1 MNDRFMPA
9 IVVNETGGKGA
20 WNTIALDR
28 VEVPRLSPGD
38 VLVRVEACSVNRAD
52 LLQRRGLYPPPPGA
66 STILGL
72 DFAGVVSQSNG
83 ATGWNEGDRV
93 FGIVAGGGYG
103 RFVAVP
109 GSHLVRIPDNLSFIE
124 AAAAAEVFFTAYLNL
139 QVEAQVQEGETVLIH
154 GGGSGVG
161 TAAIQLARESNVA
174 VIVTAGSAE
183 KLQKALHLGA
193 THGINYREEDF
204 ADRVMELTQGSGVD
218 VVLDWIGAPYLE
230 RHIRILKEKGRLII
244 IGLMGG
250 HKAEIQLG
258 TFLTKRLRMVGSLL
272 RTRSKEEKAAL
283 AAAFTRDVLP
293 LLASG
298 KVRPVI
304 DRTYPIGAAEEAHQY
319 MREGHH
325 FGKIV
330 LVWEGVSDRSY
341 QGGK

>member
-1 MNDRFMPA
+1 MSSHFMPA
-9 IVVNETGGKGA
+9 IVVKEKGGKGA
-20 WNTIALDR
+20 WNAIALDR
-28 VEVPRLSPGD
+28 AEIPPLDPGE
-38 VLVRVEACSVNRAD
+38 VLVKVEACSVNRAD

-72 DFAGVVSQSNG
+72 DFAGVVFQSNHD
-83 ATGWNEGDRV
+83 AKWNEGDRV

-109 GSHLVRIPDNLSFIE
+109 ESHLVRIPETLSFVE

-139 QVEAQVQEGETVLIH
+139 WLEAHVQAGETVLIH

-161 TAAIQLARESNVA
+161 TAAIQLARESGVE
-174 VIVTAGSAE
+174 VIVTAGTEE
-183 KLQKALHLGA
+183 KLQKALALGA
-193 THGINYREEDF
+193 TYGINYRETDF
-204 ADRVMELTQGSGVD
+204 ADRVMDLTHGNGVD

-230 RHIRILKEKGRLII
+230 RHMRILREKGRLII

-272 RTRSKEEKAAL
+272 RTRSNEEKAAL
-283 AAAFTRDVLP
+283 VAAFTREVLP

-298 KVRPVI
+298 RIRPVI
-304 DRTYPIGAAEEAHQY
+304 DRTYPVEAAEDAHQY

-330 LVWEGVSDRSY
+330 LDWKGV
-341 QGGK
+341 